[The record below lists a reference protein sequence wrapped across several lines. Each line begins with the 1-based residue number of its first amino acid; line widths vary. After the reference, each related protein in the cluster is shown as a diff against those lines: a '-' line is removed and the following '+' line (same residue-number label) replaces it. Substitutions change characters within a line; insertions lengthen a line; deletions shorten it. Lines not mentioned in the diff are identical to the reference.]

1 MPAIAQN
8 KPIRIGL
15 LTVKTGPLA
24 QGGIQME
31 QGVNLFLK
39 DRNNMLAGR
48 KVELLVGDTGG
59 NPAGTKTKAQELI
72 ERDNV
77 DMIFGPL
84 AAFELLA
91 ISDYVAAHKTPILSL
106 AAAEDM
112 SQRKPNP
119 YFVRASGTSAQNM
132 HVLADYAAKELKY
145 KTVITVTEDFA
156 YGYEQMGGFQ
166 RVFEGAGGHVVKKL
180 WPPIVTPDYT
190 PYIAQLSG
198 VDAVVQ
204 GFAGSN
210 PLKFMKQYKDA
221 GVTLPVI
228 GGGTAGDDALLKS
241 FGDEAIGLVTASVFT
256 SDLDTP
262 VNKQFIAGM
271 VRDTGAIP
279 GLYAAGLY
287 INGMVAEAALK
298 ATDGNTDDKDAF
310 MKALRAVSLPDS
322 PRGPFHFDH
331 FGNVVGNVYIRRLE
345 KQGRQAG
352 ADHDQDLSER
362 QPVLDLRREVVPGAA
377 GLFAGLS
384 AAEGLNR
391 SRSAARRE
399 SLADPVGQQRHAGR
413 PAVPAVRRVLADL
426 RADADPEPDAR
437 LDVHARRLFRREPH
451 RRGRRILDRRTGCG
465 AWRRAVRR
473 NHRAV
478 RAAPPGG
485 RRTGAGAGDARAV
498 LHGGRCLPD
507 ALGRRSD
514 LGGDARSLRGATFAV
529 RPGVPDLSARHHR
542 RSPR

>member
-1 MPAIAQN
+1 MPAIAQD

-31 QGVNLFLK
+31 QGVTLFLK
-39 DRNNMLAGR
+39 DRNNTIAGR
-48 KVELLVGDTGG
+48 KVELMVGDTGG

-132 HVLADYAAKELKY
+132 HALADYAAKELKY
-145 KTVITVTEDFA
+145 KTVITISEDFA
-156 YGYEQMGGFQ
+156 FGYEQMGGFQ
-166 RVFEGAGGHVVKKL
+166 RVFEDGGGRVVKKL

-190 PYIAQLSG
+190 PYLAQLSG

-221 GVTLPVI
+221 GLKLPVL
-228 GGGTAGDDALLKS
+228 GGGPAGDDALMKS
-241 FGDEAIGLVTASVFT
+241 FGDEALGMITASAYT
-256 SDLDTP
+256 ADLDSP
-262 VNKQFIAGM
+262 SNKQFVAGM

-287 INGMVAEAALK
+287 INGLIAEAALK
-298 ATDGNTDDKDAF
+298 ALGGKTDDKEALI
-310 MKALRAVSLPDS
+310 KAMRAVSLDDS

-331 FGNVVGNVYIRRLE
+331 FGNVIGNVYIRRVVMQDGKLAQHTIKTYPNVSQFWTFDE
-345 KQGRQAG
+345 KWFLA
-352 ADHDQDLSER
+352 
-362 QPVLDLRREVVPGAA
+362 QPVY
-377 GLFAGLS
+377 
-384 AAEGLNR
+384 
-391 SRSAARRE
+391 SR
-399 SLADPVGQQRHAGR
+399 DY
-413 PAVPAVRRVLADL
+413 
-426 RADADPEPDAR
+426 
-437 LDVHARRLFRREPH
+437 
-451 RRGRRILDRRTGCG
+451 
-465 AWRRAVRR
+465 
-473 NHRAV
+473 
-478 RAAPPGG
+478 PP
-485 RRTGAGAGDARAV
+485 
-498 LHGGRCLPD
+498 LK
-507 ALGRRSD
+507 S
-514 LGGDARSLRGATFAV
+514 
-529 RPGVPDLSARHHR
+529 
-542 RSPR
+542 